1 MSAPSGSLG
10 DGVDVFLSI
19 KAKRAGK
26 IKGEARTQGHEDD
39 IEVFGWSWGVAA
51 GSAIGSTQATAK
63 RNYRPLVV
71 RKGVDSS
78 SIGLMSAL
86 ATNDEIKEAVLAMR
100 KAGGSALDY
109 YTVTLAGARIVDIA
123 VDVDSTGRPIEKISF
138 TFTKVEVEYKRQQG
152 SGGSGGSYTFSDEVL
167 PQ

>member
-1 MSAPSGSLG
+1 MNSPGGGLG
-10 DGVDVFLSI
+10 QGVDVFLSI
-19 KAKRAGK
+19 RAKRAGK
-26 IKGEARTQGHEDD
+26 IKGEGKTQGHEDD

-63 RNYRPLVV
+63 RNYRPFVIH
-71 RKGVDSS
+71 KGIDSS

-86 ATNDEIKEAVLAMR
+86 ATNDEIKEAVLGMR
-100 KAGGSALDY
+100 KAGGAALDF

-123 VDVDSTGRPIEKISF
+123 VDVDATGRPIEKVSL

-152 SGGSGGSYTFSDEVL
+152 TGGSGGSYTFSDEVL